1 MSCVGFM
8 TTARGGTFPG
18 RPGKGRWKCVAGL
31 TSKIGS
37 LQDVSSSP
45 DPDGL
50 RVFYFLV
57 QDLKCFVFSL
67 ISLHF
72 RIKPV

>member
-1 MSCVGFM
+1 MLDV
-8 TTARGGTFPG
+8 
-18 RPGKGRWKCVAGL
+18 
-31 TSKIGS
+31 
-37 LQDVSSSP
+37 QDSP

-50 RVFYFLV
+50 RAFYYLV
-57 QDLKCFVFSL
+57 QDLKCVVFSL